1 MATSFATLESLS
13 SSSRVQRIAEYT
25 VEHFLLEKGK
35 PAASLKGETV
45 DVAAMFKALEEKGY
59 KVLSR
64 LANFANTE
72 RPLISE
78 TLDVEDGESIESLSS
93 RPLPFLDGS
102 VDVDREG
109 MHIFSTASEVTWF
122 RVNENIAT
130 RKGERRVSWTLDIAI
145 DQEHTNSEEVKLVLE
160 LLKKH
165 RIRLKAVSTKEPKIY
180 ILTKSEY
187 GFELTPFSV
196 SVPKTF
202 DLSFY
207 GEGFEEKAK
216 VLTEKL
222 STDAHGA
229 YLFGGPRGT
238 GKTTFIK
245 YLTGTIDRKFI
256 FLPENIAASMTDPI
270 VQSVLLEHQGA
281 VFVIEDAEKL
291 LAKRTEGNS
300 LVSTILNASD
310 GLMGEAF
317 KASIILTHNSDEE
330 DFDPALKRKGR
341 LKWTHTFDLLKPEI
355 ANFVAE
361 KMGVKERFTVPT
373 ALCDIVFA
381 AEENYHRE
389 KKKAALGFRQMAQ
402 PTKD

>member
-1 MATSFATLESLS
+1 MATSIATLLGSV
-13 SSSRVQRIAEYT
+13 SSSRVQRITEYT

-35 PAASLKGETV
+35 SVASLKGETV
-45 DVAAMFKALEEKGY
+45 DVAAMFKALEEKGF
-59 KVLSR
+59 KILSR

-72 RPLISE
+72 RPQISE
-78 TLDVEDGESIESLSS
+78 SLDVEDGESIESVSNK
-93 RPLPFLDGS
+93 PLPFLNGS
-102 VDVDREG
+102 VNIDREG
-109 MHIFSTASEVTWF
+109 VHIFSTASEYSWF
-122 RVNENIAT
+122 RVSENIAH
-130 RKGERRVSWTLDIAI
+130 RKGECRVSWALDIAI
-145 DQEHTNSEEVKLVLE
+145 DQEHLDTDEVKLVLE
-160 LLKKH
+160 LVKAH
-165 RIRLKAVSTKEPKIY
+165 RIHRKAVSTKEPKIY

-187 GFELTPFSV
+187 GFELTPFNV

-207 GEGFEEKAK
+207 GEDFEDKAK

-245 YLTGTIDRKFI
+245 YLTGAIDRKFI

-341 LKWTHTFDLLKPEI
+341 LKWTHTFDLLKPSV
-355 ANFVAE
+355 ANSVAE
-361 KMGVKERFTVPT
+361 KLGVKERFEVPT

-381 AEENYHRE
+381 AEENYHKE
-389 KKKAALGFRQMAQ
+389 KKKAALGFGS
-402 PTKD
+402 

>member
-341 LKWTHTFDLLKPEI
+341 LKWTHTFDLLKPEV
-355 ANFVAE
+355 ANSVAE

-381 AEENYHRE
+381 AEENFHRE
-389 KKKAALGFRQMAQ
+389 KKRAALGFGA
-402 PTKD
+402 

>member
-1 MATSFATLESLS
+1 MQEFSTLVS
-13 SSSRVQRIAEYT
+13 SPRVQRITEFT
-25 VEHFLLEKGK
+25 VEHFLLEAGR
-35 PAASLKGETV
+35 PVASLKAEIVNVGE
-45 DVAAMFKALEEKGY
+45 MFRELRSQG
-59 KVLSR
+59 VGIINHLS
-64 LANFANTE
+64 NFANTE
-72 RPLISE
+72 GPKISE
-78 TLDVEDGESIESLSS
+78 SLDVETGESVEKISDT
-93 RPLPFLDGS
+93 PLPFLDGIA
-102 VDVDREG
+102 DEAREG
-109 MHIFSTASEVTWF
+109 VHIFRTASKIAWF
-122 RVNENIAT
+122 RVCEEVAK
-130 RKGERRVSWTLDIAI
+130 RKKETRVSWTLEIAV
-145 DQEHTNSEEVKLVLE
+145 DLEHTQDDEVKKILAS
-160 LLKKH
+160 LKKH
-165 RIRLKAVSTKEPKIY
+165 RIERKAVSTKEPKIY

-207 GEGFEEKAK
+207 GEGFDEKSK
-216 VLTEKL
+216 VLVDKL

-256 FLPENIAASMTDPI
+256 FLPENIAASMTDPV

-330 DFDPALKRKGR
+330 EFDPALKRKGR
-341 LKWTHTFDLLKPEI
+341 LKWTHTFDLLKPEV
-355 ANFVAE
+355 ANSVAE
-361 KMGVKERFTVPT
+361 KMGVEQRFKEPT

-389 KKKAALGFRQMAQ
+389 KKKASLGFGA
-402 PTKD
+402 